1 MMKKTACIFLFCFL
15 VLHTG
20 GLFSQNLQIDWQ
32 NCFGGSDQD
41 NATDII
47 NVNGGYLIIGWTE
60 SNDGDISFNYGG
72 SDGWVIKIDSIG
84 NLIWEKSYGGSKGD
98 NFFRILPDNLGNY
111 YILGASNSSDGDVSF
126 DPYPNSWDYWI
137 LKIDTQGNI
146 IWDKIIG
153 GTDSDNMATGYT
165 TSDKGVVAVGWTYSS
180 DGDVSEDFFGYDVW
194 AVKLSSE
201 GEVEW
206 DFTLGTDHTDYGQAI
221 IQTTDGGY
229 LVGCSSEMEGGGN
242 LDCTSHGLADGVLVK
257 LDSLRN
263 IEWQH
268 CYGGSEYEGITGLLE
283 AEDGYIFLAYA
294 SLNNGDISGWHEGY
308 NHLGYPNNDI
318 WVVKVDFSSNIV
330 WQKCFGGTQVEYTC
344 EIIQLSDGSFMIF
357 GNTDSH
363 DGDVVGNHS
372 GNAEDYDIWA
382 IHISSEGELLG
393 QQCFGG
399 WGDDRI
405 EFGMV
410 KNSDTDF
417 VIAGQTDFG
426 PSYDVACAPHGGNW
440 DKEYW
445 VFEIKDTTVAVQES
459 MQIAHLK
466 VYPNP
471 ANTYVVFEHP
481 FLSQGTIRIQN
492 PYGQLVAELPA
503 KDEKTVWDTRHM
515 SPGMYFYTLQA
526 IGIFQSGKLLI
537 CK

>member
-1 MMKKTACIFLFCFL
+1 M
-15 VLHTG
+15 LHSK
-20 GLFSQNLQIDWQ
+20 GLFSQNFQIDWQ
-32 NCFGGSDQD
+32 NCLGGSDQD
-41 NATDII
+41 YATDII

-60 SNDGDISFNYGG
+60 SNDGDISFNHGG
-72 SDGWVIKIDSIG
+72 SDGWVIMADSIG
-84 NLIWEKSYGGSKGD
+84 NIIWQKSYGGTKGD

-242 LDCTSHGLADGVLVK
+242 LNCTSHGLADGVLVK

-263 IEWQH
+263 IEWQQ
-268 CYGGSEYEGITGLLE
+268 CYGGSWYDGIIGLLE
-283 AEDGYIFLAYA
+283 VADGYIFLAYA
-294 SLNNGDISGWHEGY
+294 STNDGDLEGSGWHPGI
-308 NHLGYPNNDI
+308 NSGGYPTSDT
-318 WVVKVDFSSNIV
+318 WAVKVDYSGNII
-330 WQKCFGGTQVEYTC
+330 WKKCYGGSQYDDSQVIY
-344 EIIQLSDGSFMIF
+344 QLDDGSLMIF

-372 GNAEDYDIWA
+372 GNAGDHDIWA
-382 IHISSEGELLG
+382 IHISGGGELLG

-399 WGDDRI
+399 WGDDRMD
-405 EFGMV
+405 FGVV

-417 VIAGQTDFG
+417 VITGQTDRIG
-426 PSYDVACAPHGGNW
+426 DANTCDVHTLNIP
-440 DKEYW
+440 DYW
-445 VFEIKDTTVAVQES
+445 VFEISDTTVSVNEKGQTE
-459 MQIAHLK
+459 QHK

-481 FLSQGTIRIQN
+481 FLSQGTIQIRN

-503 KDEKTVWDTRHM
+503 MDEKTVWDTRHI
-515 SPGMYFYTLQA
+515 PAGMYFYTLQA
-526 IGIFQSGKLLI
+526 IGICQSGKLLVI
-537 CK
+537 K

>member
-1 MMKKTACIFLFCFL
+1 
-15 VLHTG
+15 
-20 GLFSQNLQIDWQ
+20 
-32 NCFGGSDQD
+32 
-41 NATDII
+41 
-47 NVNGGYLIIGWTE
+47 
-60 SNDGDISFNYGG
+60 
-72 SDGWVIKIDSIG
+72 
-84 NLIWEKSYGGSKGD
+84 
-98 NFFRILPDNLGNY
+98 
-111 YILGASNSSDGDVSF
+111 
-126 DPYPNSWDYWI
+126 
-137 LKIDTQGNI
+137 
-146 IWDKIIG
+146 
-153 GTDSDNMATGYT
+153 
-165 TSDKGVVAVGWTYSS
+165 
-180 DGDVSEDFFGYDVW
+180 
-194 AVKLSSE
+194 
-201 GEVEW
+201 
-206 DFTLGTDHTDYGQAI
+206 
-221 IQTTDGGY
+221 
-229 LVGCSSEMEGGGN
+229 
-242 LDCTSHGLADGVLVK
+242 
-257 LDSLRN
+257 
-263 IEWQH
+263 
-268 CYGGSEYEGITGLLE
+268 
-283 AEDGYIFLAYA
+283 
-294 SLNNGDISGWHEGY
+294 
-308 NHLGYPNNDI
+308 
-318 WVVKVDFSSNIV
+318 
-330 WQKCFGGTQVEYTC
+330 
-344 EIIQLSDGSFMIF
+344 MIF